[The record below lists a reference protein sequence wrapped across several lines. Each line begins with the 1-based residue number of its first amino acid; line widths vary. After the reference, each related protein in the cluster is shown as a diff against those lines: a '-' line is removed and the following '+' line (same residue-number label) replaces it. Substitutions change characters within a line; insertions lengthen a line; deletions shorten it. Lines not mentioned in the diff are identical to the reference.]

1 MSSITP
7 EPPYT
12 AVIFTSTRAADGRG
26 DADRDEMAG
35 YDETATRME
44 QLAAQQP
51 GYLGIE
57 SVSNRTIGI
66 TVSYWQSPDA
76 ARAWKGNAEHLNAQ
90 RIGKERWYESY
101 ALRIATVERDYRF
114 DRTTPTEP

>member
-1 MSSITP
+1 
-7 EPPYT
+7 
-12 AVIFTSTRAADGRG
+12 
-26 DADRDEMAG
+26 MAG

-76 ARAWKGNAEHLNAQ
+76 ARAWKVNAEHLNAQ
-90 RIGKERWYESY
+90 RIGKEHWYESY